1 MGSSPCGGVAAREDG
16 HGVQVDVGVE
26 VPGMLDADLARIK
39 RPDGGE

>member
-1 MGSSPCGGVAAREDG
+1 M
-16 HGVQVDVGVE
+16 QVDVGVE